1 MQIIKNLTELRT
13 VRASMRG
20 TFGLVPTMGAL
31 HAGHASLIRRASEE
45 CDHVG
50 VSIFVNPQQ
59 FSPGE
64 DLEKYPR
71 TVRKDLEILE
81 ELGVA
86 IAFTPRADG
95 MYPPGYQT
103 WITVEDIT
111 EPLEGAHR
119 PGHFRGV
126 ATVVAK
132 LFNAFQPNRAYFGQ
146 KDAQQA
152 VVIRRMIKDLN
163 FPVVPVICPTVR
175 ETDGL
180 ALSSRNAYLNPEERK
195 AATVLYRALVSAKNS
210 YENGERVGDVLRAV
224 MQSAVDSEPLAEA
237 EYVSA
242 TDPET
247 LRELKTIESGSGV
260 PPDRQYASVGAAY
273 WKGNAGSM
281 IAAFIETGNGKPE
294 T

>member
-260 PPDRQYASVGAAY
+260 LL
-273 WKGNAGSM
+273 SM
-281 IAAFIETGNGKPE
+281 AVRIGK
-294 T
+294 TRLIDNMLL